1 MKKMRTLLLTLD
13 AFNTL
18 FHPRPSIP
26 HQYASVAHAHGLPRT
41 QVTPERIQSA
51 FKAAYKEASR
61 SHPNYG
67 RDAVLRGQYGGP
79 RQWWEEVVR
88 STFTRALD
96 APSPHSAN
104 LPESLVPALLD
115 RFASKDGYAL
125 YDDAREFIARMRQAR
140 GDTSISGAG
149 VGKGRKRLGPFDRV
163 LVGVVSNSDDRISVV
178 LESLGVRVGRCR
190 ADEDVTS
197 GRLPGFEERG
207 GGSPL
212 PGGEGDEGRESDVD
226 LVVTSYEAGAEK
238 PSRRIFDV
246 ARRQA
251 GRVAL
256 AVDGNVSGSG
266 DEDWTC
272 VHVGDDLEKDYRGAL
287 AAGWGAYYVPREGD
301 IEAPEGVRALRSLV
315 DLIPAL
321 EDYK

>member
-1 MKKMRTLLLTLD
+1 MRTLLLTLD

-18 FHPRPSIP
+18 FHPRPPIP

-41 QVTPERIQSA
+41 QITPERIQSA
-51 FKAAYKEASR
+51 FKAAYKEASK

-104 LPESLVPALLD
+104 LPEGLVPALLD
-115 RFASKDGYAL
+115 RFASKEGYAL
-125 YDDAREFIARMRQAR
+125 YDDARDFIALMRRAR
-140 GDTSISGAG
+140 YDTGVNGAG
-149 VGKGRKRLGPFDRV
+149 VGKGRKRLGAFDRV
-163 LVGVVSNSDDRISVV
+163 FVGVVSNSDDRISVV

-190 ADEDVTS
+190 ADEDITS

-207 GGSPL
+207 GASP
-212 PGGEGDEGRESDVD
+212 PSAGGEGDEGCDNDID

-251 GRVAL
+251 GRMAV
-256 AVDGNVSGSG
+256 AVDGSADG
-266 DEDWTC
+266 EWTC

-301 IEAPEGVRALRSLV
+301 IEAPEGVRAVRSLV
-315 DLIPAL
+315 DLILAL
-321 EDYK
+321 EDYE

>member
-1 MKKMRTLLLTLD
+1 MRTLLLTLD

-41 QVTPERIQSA
+41 QITPERIQSA
-51 FKAAYKEASR
+51 FKAAYKDASK

-79 RQWWEEVVR
+79 RQWWEDVVR

-96 APSPHSAN
+96 APSSHSAN
-104 LPESLVPALLD
+104 LPEGLVPALLD

-125 YDDAREFIARMRQAR
+125 YDDARDFIARMRRAR
-140 GDTSISGAG
+140 YETGGSSTG
-149 VGKGRKRLGPFDRV
+149 VGKGRKRLAPFDRV
-163 LVGVVSNSDDRISVV
+163 FVGVVSNSDDRISVV

-190 ADEDVTS
+190 ADEDITS

-207 GGSPL
+207 GGL
-212 PGGEGDEGRESDVD
+212 TPGEEGRENDNDVD

-238 PSRRIFDV
+238 PNRRIFDV

-256 AVDGNVSGSG
+256 AVDGGDSGSA
-266 DEDWTC
+266 DEGWTC

-287 AAGWGAYYVPREGD
+287 AAGWGAYYIPREGD
-301 IEAPEGVRALRSLV
+301 SEAPEGVRTVRSLV

-321 EDYK
+321 EEYK